1 MEPTPNDVHFMIL
14 HVNDYDTFSN
24 DNIGK
29 CIFDFSHFFTDI
41 NKKLVLTKQTHWFPI
56 VYNKKQIGQFEV
68 ESQLDLNKG

>member
-1 MEPTPNDVHFMIL
+1 MSMIMTL
-14 HVNDYDTFSN
+14 SRMIILENVFLIAVT
-24 DNIGK
+24 
-29 CIFDFSHFFTDI
+29 FFTDI